1 MSFSVTSERTENR
14 RNLKRVLLAIAVVMC
29 MSAVPFAVSSE
40 SDALTAGSDGY
51 VLRIGAEATGDE
63 LSNVG
68 MDEFDF
74 GMSYW
79 MSIFSDMG
87 FREPG
92 NLPNNIN
99 IGSHSL
105 NDAVGN
111 SISGNTSNYVDACE
125 FDYKNAKFTY
135 NSASGNILDSV
146 FAEKYPDFA
155 SAVTTYLGK
164 SAYEAGDVVV
174 ISGNMSGS
182 SALKT
187 SYQWADVND
196 TQVVSTGYSIVSGQI
211 SKADVTYTINP
222 DTENQKTITFKIDSK
237 SYGNAKVSITYDKK
251 ISELVDGDTCHYNF
265 DSTETSYSGST
276 TASVNGTE
284 YALGEYIRQATPSDG
299 TATVVE
305 KEDLIVDDY
314 SSFLKGK
321 SATDHV
327 SFDIG
332 YGAAEKM
339 ANKVFDDAKGGTDFI
354 KYILIAGAVAAIAI
368 LAVLA
373 FFVLRKKKA

>member
-1 MSFSVTSERTENR
+1 MSLSVTSERTENR

-29 MSAVPFAVSSE
+29 MSAGPFAVSSE

-51 VLRIGAEATGDE
+51 VLRIGTEATDDE
-63 LSNVG
+63 LTNVD

-79 MSIFSDMG
+79 MGIFTDMG
-87 FREPG
+87 FNEPG
-92 NLPNNIN
+92 NIPNNIN

-105 NDAVGN
+105 NDAVGQSN
-111 SISGNTSNYVDACE
+111 SGNTSNYVDACE

-155 SAVTTYLGK
+155 SAVTAYLGK
-164 SAYEAGDVVV
+164 SAYETGDVVV

-196 TQVVSTGYSIVSGQI
+196 TQVVSTGYSIVSGQTC
-211 SKADVTYTINP
+211 KADVTYTLNP
-222 DTENQKTITFKIDSK
+222 DTENKKTITFKIDSK
-237 SYGNAKVSITYDKK
+237 SYSNAKVSITYDKE
-251 ISELVDGDTCHYNF
+251 ISELVNGDTCHYNI
-265 DSTETSYSGST
+265 DSHENSYSGST
-276 TASVNGTE
+276 TASVNGTD
-284 YALGEYIRQATPSDG
+284 YALGDYIDEQTSYDG

-305 KEDLIVDDY
+305 KEYLVVDDY
-314 SSFLKGK
+314 SSFLKDK

-327 SFDIG
+327 GFDIG
-332 YGAAEKM
+332 YGAAEKL

-354 KYILIAGAVAAIAI
+354 KYILIAGVVAAIAI

>member
-1 MSFSVTSERTENR
+1 MSFSVTAERTENR
-14 RNLKRVLLAIAVVMC
+14 RNLKRVLLAVAVVMC

-63 LSNVG
+63 LSNVS

-74 GMSYW
+74 GLSYW

-92 NLPNNIN
+92 NVPNKIN
-99 IGSHSL
+99 IGTHSL
-105 NDAVGN
+105 NDAEGQ
-111 SISGNTSNYVDACE
+111 SISGNTINYVNASE

-164 SAYEAGDVVV
+164 SAYESGDVVV
-174 ISGNMSGS
+174 ISGNISGS
-182 SALKT
+182 TAYKT

-196 TQVVSTGYSIVSGQI
+196 TKCVSTSYTYTSGHI
-211 SKADVTYTINP
+211 CKADVTYTLNP

-237 SYGNAKVSITYDKK
+237 SYGSAKVSLTYDKE
-251 ISELVDGDTCHYNF
+251 ISELVNGDTCHYNI
-265 DSTETSYSGST
+265 DSHENSYSGST
-276 TASVNGTE
+276 TASVNGTD
-284 YALGEYIRQATPSDG
+284 YALGDYIGEQTPSDG
-299 TATVVE
+299 TVTLVE
-305 KEDLIVDDY
+305 KEYLVVDDY
-314 SSFLKGK
+314 SSFLKDK

-327 SFDIG
+327 SFDVG
-332 YGAAEKM
+332 YGAAEKL
-339 ANKVFDDAKGGTDFI
+339 ANKVFDDTKGGSDFLRN
-354 KYILIAGAVAAIAI
+354 ILIVGGVAAVAVIGI
-368 LAVLA
+368 LAFL
-373 FFVLRKKKA
+373 VLRKR